1 MNNLTTSRF
10 YPSYPTTAVNTNQYY
25 TDQRYLQ
32 PNNWYGQNFSN
43 VPSQNTEMNTNIQ
56 WVEGQNAA
64 ESYIL
69 PNGVQ
74 SFALWDARNPIIYVK
89 SFDSNG
95 KPFTKRL
102 QYVDLDAPPETE
114 EVSENVNYITKE
126 QFDKLSEQL
135 NTQIS
140 ELTKKLNDFKSKIGN
155 MNNSKKVSK

>member
-1 MNNLTTSRF
+1 MNNLTTNRF
-10 YPSYPTTAVNTNQYY
+10 YPSYPTNAVNTNQYY
-25 TDQRYLQ
+25 ADQRYLQ

-43 VPSQNTEMNTNIQ
+43 VPTQNTEMNTNIQ

-69 PNGVQ
+69 PNGIQ
-74 SFALWDARNPIIYVK
+74 SWSLWDSKENIIYIK

-102 QYVDLDAPPETE
+102 RYIDIDAPPETE